1 MCMKETMTVG
11 EVAALTGVTVRT
23 LHHYDAIG
31 LVRPAA
37 RSAAGYRL
45 YGRDD
50 VARLQEV
57 VAYRRLGFGLEDIP
71 DASADRRAALVR
83 QRELVT
89 ARVDELTRLGRALDA
104 ALAEHE
110 DGHQDEHQDEREEDT
125 MEDHETTRRP
135 GTRPDLDL
143 TDAELREL
151 FGDEYAEEF
160 DGYQAEAEQRWG
172 ETDAW
177 AESARRTK
185 RYSKQDWERIK
196 ADQEAATGL
205 AAAALR
211 AGEPASS
218 VAAMDAAEAARA
230 HITRWFYEVSPGMH
244 RGLGDMYAADPRFAK
259 TYDDVEPGLAAYL
272 RDAIH
277 ANADRLERDA

>member
-45 YGRDD
+45 YGPDD

-71 DASADRRAALVR
+71 DATADRRAALVR
-83 QRELVT
+83 QRELVA
-89 ARVDELTRLGRALDA
+89 ARIDELTRLGRALDA
-104 ALAEHE
+104 ALADHTK
-110 DGHQDEHQDEREEDT
+110 DGEDT
-125 MEDHETTRRP
+125 MEDDETTRRP

-185 RYSKQDWERIK
+185 HYSKQDWERIK

-218 VAAMDAAEAARA
+218 AAAMDAAEAARA
-230 HITRWFYEVSPGMH
+230 HITRWFYEVSPAMH

>member
-1 MCMKETMTVG
+1 MCMKETLTVG

-45 YGRDD
+45 YGPDD

-83 QRELVT
+83 QRELVA
-89 ARVDELTRLGRALDA
+89 ARIDELTRLGRALDA
-104 ALAEHE
+104 AL
-110 DGHQDEHQDEREEDT
+110 GRPGDEREEDT
-125 MEDHETTRRP
+125 MQNEDTPRRP

-230 HITRWFYEVSPGMH
+230 HITRWFYEVSPAMH

>member
-45 YGRDD
+45 YGPDD

-83 QRELVT
+83 QRELVA
-89 ARVDELTRLGRALDA
+89 ARIDELTRLGRALDA
-104 ALAEHE
+104 AL
-110 DGHQDEHQDEREEDT
+110 GRPGDETEEDT
-125 MEDHETTRRP
+125 MQNEDTRRRP
-135 GTRPDLDL
+135 GARPDLDL
-143 TDAELREL
+143 TDADLREL

-230 HITRWFYEVSPGMH
+230 HITRWFYEVSPAMH

>member
-23 LHHYDAIG
+23 LHHYDAVG

-45 YGRDD
+45 YGPDD

-83 QRELVT
+83 QRELVA
-89 ARVDELTRLGRALDA
+89 ARIDELTRLGRALDA
-104 ALAEHE
+104 AL
-110 DGHQDEHQDEREEDT
+110 GGPGDETEEDT
-125 MEDHETTRRP
+125 MQNEDTRRRP

-218 VAAMDAAEAARA
+218 AAAMDAAEAARA
-230 HITRWFYEVSPGMH
+230 HITRWFYEVSPAMH

-277 ANADRLERDA
+277 ANADRLEREA

>member
-45 YGRDD
+45 YGPDD

-83 QRELVT
+83 QRELVA
-89 ARVDELTRLGRALDA
+89 ARIDELTRLGRALDA
-104 ALAEHE
+104 AL
-110 DGHQDEHQDEREEDT
+110 GRPGDETEEDT
-125 MEDHETTRRP
+125 MQNEDTRRRP
-135 GTRPDLDL
+135 GTRPGLDL

-218 VAAMDAAEAARA
+218 AAAMDAAEAARA
-230 HITRWFYEVSPGMH
+230 HITRWFYEVSPAMH

>member
-31 LVRPAA
+31 LVRPVA

-45 YGRDD
+45 YGPDD

-71 DASADRRAALVR
+71 DATADRRAALVR
-83 QRELVT
+83 QRELVA
-89 ARVDELTRLGRALDA
+89 ARIDELTRLGRALDA
-104 ALAEHE
+104 AL
-110 DGHQDEHQDEREEDT
+110 GGPGDETEEDT
-125 MEDHETTRRP
+125 MQNEDTRRRP

-160 DGYQAEAEQRWG
+160 DGYQVEAEQRWG

-230 HITRWFYEVSPGMH
+230 HITRWFYEVSPAMH

>member
-45 YGRDD
+45 YGPDD

-83 QRELVT
+83 QRELVA
-89 ARVDELTRLGRALDA
+89 ARIDELTRLGRALDA
-104 ALAEHE
+104 AL
-110 DGHQDEHQDEREEDT
+110 GGPGDETEEDT
-125 MEDHETTRRP
+125 MQNEDTRRRP

-218 VAAMDAAEAARA
+218 AAAMDAAEAARA
-230 HITRWFYEVSPGMH
+230 HITRWFYEVSPAMH

-277 ANADRLERDA
+277 ANADRLEREA

>member
-1 MCMKETMTVG
+1 MQKEMTVG

-23 LHHYDAIG
+23 LHHYDAVG
-31 LVRPAA
+31 LVSPAA

-45 YGRDD
+45 YTPDD

-71 DASADRRAALVR
+71 APSGDRRGALIR

-89 ARVDELTRLGRALDA
+89 ARIAELTRLGRALDA
-104 ALAEHE
+104 ALADHTK
-110 DGHQDEHQDEREEDT
+110 DREDT
-125 MEDHETTRRP
+125 MEDDETARRP

-151 FGDEYAEEF
+151 FGEEYAEEF
-160 DGYQAEAEQRWG
+160 DDHQAEAEQRWG
-172 ETDAW
+172 ATDAW

-185 RYSKQDWERIK
+185 GYTKADWERIK
-196 ADQEAATGL
+196 AGQDEANAAI
-205 AAAALR
+205 AAAMR
-211 AGEPASS
+211 AGEPPSS
-218 VAAMDAAEAARA
+218 PAAMDAAEAARA
-230 HITRWFYEVSPGMH
+230 HLGRWFFEASPAMH
-244 RGLGDMYAADPRFAK
+244 RDLGDMYVGDPRFAK
-259 TYDDVEPGLAAYL
+259 TYDDVAPGLAAYL

-277 ANADRLERDA
+277 ANADRLAARN

>member
-1 MCMKETMTVG
+1 MKETMTVG

-45 YGRDD
+45 YGPDD

-71 DASADRRAALVR
+71 APSVDRRGALIR

-110 DGHQDEHQDEREEDT
+110 DEHQDEHQDEREEDT

-135 GTRPDLDL
+135 GARPDLDL

-160 DGYQAEAEQRWG
+160 DGYQAEAERRWG
-172 ETDAW
+172 ATDAW

-185 RYSKQDWERIK
+185 RHTKADWERIK
-196 ADQEAATGL
+196 AEQDEANRLL
-205 AAAALR
+205 AAAMR
-211 AGEPASS
+211 AGEPPSS
-218 VAAMDAAEAARA
+218 EAAMDAAEAARA
-230 HITRWFYEVSPGMH
+230 VMGRWFFEASPAMH
-244 RGLGDMYAADPRFAK
+244 RDLGDMYVADPRFAK

>member
-1 MCMKETMTVG
+1 MTVG

-45 YGRDD
+45 YGPDD

-83 QRELVT
+83 QRELVA
-89 ARVDELTRLGRALDA
+89 ARIDELTRLGRALDA
-104 ALAEHE
+104 AL
-110 DGHQDEHQDEREEDT
+110 GRPGDETEEDT
-125 MEDHETTRRP
+125 MQNEDTRRRP

-143 TDAELREL
+143 TDADLREL